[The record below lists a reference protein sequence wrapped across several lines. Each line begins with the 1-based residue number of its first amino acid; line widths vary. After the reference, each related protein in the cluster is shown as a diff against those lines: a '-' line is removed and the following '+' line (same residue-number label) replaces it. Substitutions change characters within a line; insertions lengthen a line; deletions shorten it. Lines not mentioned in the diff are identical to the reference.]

1 MGATP
6 WKGTSL
12 TLPLP
17 HMNRGR
23 RNEESFSYLADY
35 EKHLA
40 LLRTLGGLLFI
51 GSPLSYITSDTAWQS
66 VQIYEAS
73 K

>member
-1 MGATP
+1 
-6 WKGTSL
+6 
-12 TLPLP
+12 
-17 HMNRGR
+17 MNRGR